1 MIKSSNTANGTPPVL
16 VPLSTLEDLKRVLF
30 VQKTIAQE
38 CRRELIATATAK
50 EIATGEVSAP
60 EEMRRIIKAQTAL
73 LEKYAKYPT
82 LSEFMFHPDLAGSTR
97 WGATFGVTILVRA
110 LILDPIKAAMQAFA
124 PFMRSIYLLLIKEL
138 DNPTHE
144 YLIEPLE
151 ENIKFRVTMGENGEE
166 ITDERS
172 TLLTRKLLYQVT
184 ESLLMISAQ
193 YGIIGATPG
202 GFQITD
208 MGRRVL
214 LHLVDSSVFLE
225 ELVEAHKRFQSE
237 KPKLNFI

>member
-1 MIKSSNTANGTPPVL
+1 
-16 VPLSTLEDLKRVLF
+16 
-30 VQKTIAQE
+30 
-38 CRRELIATATAK
+38 
-50 EIATGEVSAP
+50 
-60 EEMRRIIKAQTAL
+60 
-73 LEKYAKYPT
+73 
-82 LSEFMFHPDLAGSTR
+82 
-97 WGATFGVTILVRA
+97 
-110 LILDPIKAAMQAFA
+110 
-124 PFMRSIYLLLIKEL
+124 MRSIYLLLIKEL

-151 ENIKFRVTMGENGEE
+151 ENIKSRVTMGENGEE

-214 LHLVDSSVFLE
+214 LHLIDSETFLN
-225 ELVEAHKRFQSE
+225 ELTAAHKKFQSE
-237 KPKLNFI
+237 KPNLSMV